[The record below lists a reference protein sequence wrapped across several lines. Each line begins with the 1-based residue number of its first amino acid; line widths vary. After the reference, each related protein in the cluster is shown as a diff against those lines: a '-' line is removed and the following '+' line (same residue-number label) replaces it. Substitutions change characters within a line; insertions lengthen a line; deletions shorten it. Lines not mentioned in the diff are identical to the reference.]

1 MWDFMQDG
9 RNYSGQMEFNTL
21 HGQGTL
27 SFPNG
32 TIFKGHFFNGVPSG
46 VAGKNK
52 NENKIV
58 GNRVFKWRM

>member
-1 MWDFMQDG
+1 MLLTSLVLFFQDG

-32 TIFKGHFFNGVPSG
+32 TIFRGHFFNGIPSG
-46 VAGKNK
+46 EAGKGLFIN
-52 NENKIV
+52 
-58 GNRVFKWRM
+58 